1 MACPYKPVLSDSSSL
16 SQQAPPQSRGKW
28 EDTAAVQNILTED
41 GRAESSGQTTT
52 AAVDWDFKDS
62 LWTAHPGTTH
72 LHLQAPGESLCA
84 SPNQNPWEF
93 GGSSLTHKPAVLH
106 GSYRFSLT
114 LAQLSH
120 HSPTRASSVTHQSWW
135 PWAGISLIS
144 KVSVL
149 HWGSDLTKV
158 SSHSEF
164 LSPVITQSPW

>member
-16 SQQAPPQSRGKW
+16 SQQAPLQSRGKW
-28 EDTAAVQNILTED
+28 EDTAAIQNILTED

-84 SPNQNPWEF
+84 SPDQNPWEF

-106 GSYRFSLT
+106 GSYRFSLMT
-114 LAQLSH
+114 CPTFTPLPHSGQLSH
-120 HSPTRASSVTHQSWW
+120 
-135 PWAGISLIS
+135 
-144 KVSVL
+144 
-149 HWGSDLTKV
+149 
-158 SSHSEF
+158 
-164 LSPVITQSPW
+164 SPVLVALSRHLTH